1 MKTIRRLVHGEKME
15 QGIWNSGV
23 GETVILNRKIKV
35 SLSKKK
41 KKMIFEGERG
51 SHRDT
56 EQVEFSLQ
64 RS

>member
-41 KKMIFEGERG
+41 KKKNDI
-51 SHRDT
+51 
-56 EQVEFSLQ
+56 
-64 RS
+64 